1 MKDEGKPIIFYAMSI
16 FAGIWFFIWS
26 IANFADCNGFV
37 MVSDNFAAD
46 RGAAGGIGIVVALGS
61 LLVCILAFANGLFF
75 YRR

>member
-1 MKDEGKPIIFYAMSI
+1 MKDEGKPIIFYIMSI
-16 FAGIWFFIWS
+16 IVGIWYIIWS

-37 MVSDNFAAD
+37 MVSDNFNEE

-61 LLVCILAFANGLFF
+61 LTISILAIANALFF